1 MTRPTKGLA
10 DAPSADARAPI
21 PLLRSRLHSGWREW
35 IYTRILELDAS
46 WTGSSIAAPTRP
58 CRTGC
63 RPRRG
68 SPPSPTPS
76 ANGPHPCRC
85 GSEPTGLVRGP
96 CRRGRPGPA
105 VGSSRAR
112 RTSARHPR
120 RGRAGSGTSD
130 SRVAAPR
137 AATKPPSPDP
147 GRHRID
153 RTGAH
158 RGTRDDRR
166 AAQRVR
172 SFRNILLSS
181 IPVKTGMAS
190 GHRDGVR
197 MVPGGLR

>member
-21 PLLRSRLHSGWREW
+21 PLLRSRLHSGRRES
-35 IYTRILELDAS
+35 IYARILDLDAS

-112 RTSARHPR
+112 RASARHPR

-137 AATKPPSPDP
+137 AATKPPSPDRA
-147 GRHRID
+147 GTELTAQVLTVVHAMTAERHS
-153 RTGAH
+153 GSA
-158 RGTRDDRR
+158 
-166 AAQRVR
+166 
-172 SFRNILLSS
+172 
-181 IPVKTGMAS
+181 AS
-190 GHRDGVR
+190 GTSCCPRYQ
-197 MVPGGLR
+197 

>member
-1 MTRPTKGLA
+1 VTRPTKGLA
-10 DAPSADARAPI
+10 DAPSADAPAPI

-96 CRRGRPGPA
+96 CRRGRPGRLSGPA
-105 VGSSRAR
+105 VLAAR
-112 RTSARHPR
+112 VPGILAEAELVLGQAIHEWLR
-120 RGRAGSGTSD
+120 RGR
-130 SRVAAPR
+130 PR
-137 AATKPPSPDP
+137 SP
-147 GRHRID
+147 RHR
-153 RTGAH
+153 TGPAP
-158 RGTRDDRR
+158 
-166 AAQRVR
+166 
-172 SFRNILLSS
+172 N
-181 IPVKTGMAS
+181 
-190 GHRDGVR
+190 
-197 MVPGGLR
+197 